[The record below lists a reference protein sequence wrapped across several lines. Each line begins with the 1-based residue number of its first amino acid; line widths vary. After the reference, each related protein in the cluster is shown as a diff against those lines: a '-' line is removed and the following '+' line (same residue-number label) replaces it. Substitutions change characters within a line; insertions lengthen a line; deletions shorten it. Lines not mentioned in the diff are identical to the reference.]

1 MNLKG
6 YDYPDIQRAVLAEK
20 ADAPLIQWDAATSAT
35 LKELGCH
42 SIDRVLL
49 A

>member
-1 MNLKG
+1 M
-6 YDYPDIQRAVLAEK
+6 
-20 ADAPLIQWDAATSAT
+20 IQWDATSAT
-35 LKELGCH
+35 LKALGCH

>member
-1 MNLKG
+1 
-6 YDYPDIQRAVLAEK
+6 
-20 ADAPLIQWDAATSAT
+20 WDATSAT
-35 LKELGCH
+35 LKALGCH

>member
-1 MNLKG
+1 
-6 YDYPDIQRAVLAEK
+6 
-20 ADAPLIQWDAATSAT
+20 IQWDATSAT
-35 LKELGCH
+35 LKALGCH

>member
-1 MNLKG
+1 LNLNG

-20 ADAPLIQWDAATSAT
+20 ADAPLIQWDATSAT
-35 LKELGCH
+35 LKALGCDN
-42 SIDRVLL
+42 IERVLL